1 MPFSGATSAGTE
13 FAEVSEYP
21 AVLPAAI
28 VPEESGVPALPEET
42 AVLPVGTEELPAA
55 AGELPAGVWVLP
67 GMVVPA
73 PVVDGPGFAV
83 RGGLSGFAD
92 TFVERLHKILFSFH
106 GDGLRLFIALK
117 RIAGTDNHTF
127 IADEP
132 HGTIGEL
139 TEDIV

>member
-1 MPFSGATSAGTE
+1 MKTAPVPIAPPQSRISNVIIHGFMPLSGATSAGTE

-83 RGGLSGFAD
+83 VAVSLALRIRSLSAFTKSSSVFMVTVCD
-92 TFVERLHKILFSFH
+92 SLLPLNE
-106 GDGLRLFIALK
+106 
-117 RIAGTDNHTF
+117 
-127 IADEP
+127 
-132 HGTIGEL
+132 
-139 TEDIV
+139 

>member
-1 MPFSGATSAGTE
+1 M
-13 FAEVSEYP
+13 
-21 AVLPAAI
+21 LPA
-28 VPEESGVPALPEET
+28 
-42 AVLPVGTEELPAA
+42 GTEELPAA
-55 AGELPAGVWVLP
+55 AGELPTGGWVLP

-83 RGGLSGFAD
+83 VAVSLALRIRSLSAFTKSSSVFMVTVCD
-92 TFVERLHKILFSFH
+92 S
-106 GDGLRLFIALK
+106 FIALK